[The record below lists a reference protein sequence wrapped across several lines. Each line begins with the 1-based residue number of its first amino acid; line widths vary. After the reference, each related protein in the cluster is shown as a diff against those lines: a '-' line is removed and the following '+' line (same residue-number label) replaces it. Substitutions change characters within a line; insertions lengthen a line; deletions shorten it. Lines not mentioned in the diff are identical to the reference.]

1 MQINQ
6 IYYFYFRSAKLK
18 IGAKFEYET
27 ETEIRNPKLKRI
39 TNRNRPLSKN
49 KICITML
56 PNTQPIKL
64 ETITLK
70 RNKDKSENQKTKE
83 KMKNDNQIRRKEAN
97 KNIKQQRNKYNRITQ
112 EIEKVFL
119 FWRLLSLAIAI
130 FYSSL
135 QLCPPF
141 VSLDWFFMVFEDE

>member
-1 MQINQ
+1 
-6 IYYFYFRSAKLK
+6 
-18 IGAKFEYET
+18 
-27 ETEIRNPKLKRI
+27 
-39 TNRNRPLSKN
+39 
-49 KICITML
+49 ML

-119 FWRLLSLAIAI
+119 F
-130 FYSSL
+130 
-135 QLCPPF
+135 
-141 VSLDWFFMVFEDE
+141 